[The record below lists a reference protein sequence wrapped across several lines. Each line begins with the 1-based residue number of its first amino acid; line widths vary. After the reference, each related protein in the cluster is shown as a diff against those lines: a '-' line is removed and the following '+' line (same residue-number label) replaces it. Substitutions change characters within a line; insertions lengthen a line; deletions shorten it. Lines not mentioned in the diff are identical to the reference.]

1 MQQAV
6 TSTQVSLTP
15 GGTSVVISLLTSR
28 QHLVRV
34 KLNQLLELVERYTT
48 TKSSSYGLYFKRR
61 LVELLNRTGA
71 PALVSTSASASI
83 TEQQQ
88 QLHQPQKSS
97 LSGSDEEIGNMM
109 RGLEQLLKRPDMAPL
124 VAVDPLIEPIL
135 IEKNRS
141 FFENKHGFSE
151 SELMNCEYREP
162 LTTRERRALL
172 NSINS
177 IGIFSRVTLKF
188 K

>member
-34 KLNQLLELVERYTT
+34 KLNQLLELVERYTK
-48 TKSSSYGLYFKRR
+48 TKSSSGLLDDFKRR
-61 LVELLNRTGA
+61 LVELINRTGA
-71 PALVSTSASASI
+71 PALVTTTSASSSPNSI

-88 QLHQPQKSS
+88 KQHQSQKSS
-97 LSGSDEEIGNMM
+97 LSSSSDEEIGNMM
-109 RGLEQLLKRPDMAPL
+109 RGLEQLLKRPDVAPL

-151 SELMNCEYREP
+151 SELTNCEYREP

-177 IGIFSRVTLKF
+177 LGTIL
-188 K
+188 